1 MPSRSQA
8 PLCAA
13 PSAEVGFDRIE
24 TFGYPHGSREP
35 RALDA
40 EAGLSG
46 NPARML
52 ELVADKAV
60 SIGWEGLNG
69 RQGAASFREG
79 LRLALRA
86 ILLLSSGGGRAG

>member
-1 MPSRSQA
+1 
-8 PLCAA
+8 
-13 PSAEVGFDRIE
+13 
-24 TFGYPHGSREP
+24 
-35 RALDA
+35 
-40 EAGLSG
+40 
-46 NPARML
+46 ML